1 MAQLKNAS
9 RLRQRLIDV
18 ESKLISL
25 IDSLVD
31 ERGPLVRGVFQ
42 SHGTRCGKPN
52 CKCTKGDLH
61 PTAVLAVSEEGE
73 RRNVYVPIP
82 DRIELRRRSQ
92 RYRRFRKSRAEL
104 ARLGTELL
112 SLTDKLLE
120 TLIEP
125 YAPQRRKQPRERIE
139 KRRKPKL

>member
-1 MAQLKNAS
+1 MVQLKKAS
-9 RLRQRLIDV
+9 QLRQRLLDV

-25 IDSLVD
+25 IESLVD
-31 ERGPLVRGVFQ
+31 ERGPVVRGVFQ

-52 CKCTKGDLH
+52 CKCAQGDLH
-61 PTAVLAVSEEGE
+61 PTAVLAISQKGE

-82 DRIELRRRSQ
+82 DRGELRRRTE
-92 RYRRFRKSRAEL
+92 RYRDFRQSRAEL

-112 SLTDKLLE
+112 GLADKLLE

-125 YAPQRRKQPRERIE
+125 YSPKRRRQPRKRIG